1 MDFREFVLKNNGI
14 INIKVIP
21 KSSRSGITVD
31 DDTVKIKVVE
41 VPENNKANEAVINLI
56 HKTLKVPKSNIKILS
71 GKSNSNKKIEIKI

>member
-1 MDFREFVLKNNGI
+1 MDFRDFVLKNNGI